1 MAQSFKFEL
10 VSPERLLVSE
20 DVNSVVVPG
29 VDGEMTV
36 MANHA
41 PLMTSIR
48 PGVVTVNTSAGKTDR
63 YVIFGG
69 FADVMPDSCTV
80 LAEASVHVDD
90 IDKADIE
97 RRIAEAREDLAD
109 AQDDDGKQR
118 AQEFLDQLTTLQGA
132 ILPA

>member
-20 DVNSVVVPG
+20 EVESVVIPG
-29 VDGEMTV
+29 ADGEFTV
-36 MANHA
+36 LAQHA
-41 PLMTSIR
+41 PMMTSIR
-48 PGVVTVNTSAGKTDR
+48 PGVVTVIANGKSDR

-69 FADVMPDSCTV
+69 FADVMPESCTV
-80 LAEASVHVDD
+80 LAEAATHVDD
-90 IDKADIE
+90 IDHASLE
-97 RRIAEAREDLAD
+97 GRIKDAREDLED
-109 AQDDDGKQR
+109 AQSDDHRQR

>member
-20 DVNSVVVPG
+20 EVESVVIPG
-29 VDGEMTV
+29 ADGEFTV
-36 MANHA
+36 LAQHA
-41 PLMTSIR
+41 PMMTSIR
-48 PGVVTVNTSAGKTDR
+48 PGVVTVNAGGKSDR

-69 FADVMPDSCTV
+69 FADVMPESCTV
-80 LAEASVHVDD
+80 LAEAATHVDD
-90 IDKADIE
+90 IDHASLE
-97 RRIAEAREDLAD
+97 GRIKDAREDLED
-109 AQDDDGKQR
+109 AQSDDHRQR